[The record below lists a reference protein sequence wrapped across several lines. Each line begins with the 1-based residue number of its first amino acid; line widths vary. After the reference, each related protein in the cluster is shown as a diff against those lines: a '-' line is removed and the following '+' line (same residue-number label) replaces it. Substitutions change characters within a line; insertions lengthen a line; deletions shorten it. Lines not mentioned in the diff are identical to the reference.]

1 MDDPPA
7 PLAGLHIL
15 LVEDDYLVAIE
26 VTRWLRAAGADVMG
40 PVARTE
46 EACGLIERSRP
57 DAAILEIRLEVGL
70 EAGLGDGGA
79 VFALADR
86 LDVLGVP
93 YLLATGD
100 LRLARVPGYSGKP
113 RIEKPLQ
120 EPDLVA
126 GLKRLLDGARP
137 D

>member
-1 MDDPPA
+1 MGDPPA

-15 LVEDDYLVAIE
+15 LVEDDYLVATE
-26 VTRWLRAAGADVMG
+26 VARWLRAAGADVMG
-40 PVARTE
+40 PVARIDQ
-46 EACGLIERSRP
+46 AYGLIDRRRP
-57 DAAILEIRLEVGL
+57 DAAVLEIGLEVGF
-70 EAGLGDGGA
+70 EVGFGGGDT

-100 LRLARVPGYSGKP
+100 RRLARLPGYSGKP

-120 EPDLVA
+120 EPDLVT
-126 GLKRLLDGARP
+126 GLKRLLDGARSG
-137 D
+137 